1 MRLTMQTRTFF
12 GIAFLASGV
21 AASAVACSSSSASF
35 SEPAAPPLV
44 DNDAGDG
51 STTAAV
57 CQETQSCSRDLK
69 RIVTHRCDG
78 PDTISD
84 PCPPDQGC
92 GTGACIS
99 ACDSAKLSK
108 GSIGCEFATLPPD
121 ESSGAQGSCFV
132 AMVTNVWDKA
142 ATLSA
147 SYGGEPL
154 DISSSTYYADM
165 QGTKV
170 VYTPVV
176 GALPPGK
183 VALVF
188 LAGVDAPSSFDFTAC
203 PSGIVPAVQKDP
215 ITHKTA
221 RTKAFQIASDTPVS
235 AYSIWPYGGAS
246 SHTPT
251 ATVLLPTSAW
261 DTNYIAVSAWAST
274 GAPTVQ
280 IIGGSDGTN
289 VRMRPNVDLLG
300 GGGITGIG
308 EGQTQTWTIN
318 KGEVLQITQKGDTSG
333 SPIEADKPI
342 GVFGGSECT
351 YIVTSACD
359 VTQQQIAP
367 VSQWG
372 SEYALVPYRPRT
384 GAGVSMTSA
393 RETVPWRIVGAVNG
407 TKLTYDP
414 APFGGA
420 PETLEAGQVATFVA
434 SDLMTVRS
442 QDDQHPFY
450 AGMFMTGG
458 YGIAMSTNGPA
469 IGDPDFVN
477 AVPSAQFL
485 DRYIFFVDHTYPETT
500 LTFVR
505 KKTDSGFKPVTLEC
519 AGEVA
524 DWRPLDVAGQYE
536 FTWVY
541 LTHSS
546 LPQKFP
552 GGSCGYGRHEANS
565 EGPFAVYVWGT
576 DVYSSY
582 GYAGGMGSRPLSAT
596 KGPPVN

>member
-1 MRLTMQTRTFF
+1 MQTRTLF
-12 GIAFLASGV
+12 GIAFLASGIATSV
-21 AASAVACSSSSASF
+21 VACSSSNGNGFAD
-35 SEPAAPPLV
+35 PVAPPLV
-44 DNDAGDG
+44 DNDGGDG
-51 STTAAV
+51 STTAAT

-78 PDTISD
+78 TDTTSD
-84 PCPPDQGC
+84 PCPPEQGC
-92 GTGACIS
+92 GTGTCVS

-121 ESSGAQGSCFV
+121 ESGGAQGSCFV
-132 AMVTNVWDKA
+132 AMVANVWDKA

-147 SYGGEPL
+147 TYGGDEL
-154 DISSSTYYADM
+154 DISASTYYADM

-170 VYTPVV
+170 VYTPVE
-176 GALPPGK
+176 GPIPPGK

-188 LAGVDAPSSFDFTAC
+188 LAGIDEPSTFDFMAC
-203 PSGIVPAVQKDP
+203 PSGVVPAVRKDP
-215 ITHKTA
+215 IGHKTT
-221 RTKAFQIASDTPVS
+221 RTKAFQITSDIPVS

-246 SHTPT
+246 THTPT

-261 DTNYIAVSAWAST
+261 DTNYVAVSAWTESS
-274 GAPTVQ
+274 PTLQ
-280 IIGGSDGTN
+280 IVAAEDGTV
-289 VRMRPNVDLLG
+289 VRMRPKVDLLG
-300 GGGITGIG
+300 GGGITGVG
-308 EGQTQTWTIN
+308 EGQTQTWTID

-333 SPIEADKPI
+333 SPIEANKPI
-342 GVFGGSECT
+342 GLFGGSECT
-351 YIVTSACD
+351 NLVTSACD
-359 VTQQQIAP
+359 VLQQQIAP

-384 GAGVSMTSA
+384 GAGTQMTAA

-414 APFGGA
+414 APLGGA
-420 PETLEAGQVATFVA
+420 PETIEAGQVVTFVA
-434 SDLMTVRS
+434 NDLMTVRS

-458 YGIAMSTNGPA
+458 YGIAMSTQGLA

-477 AVPSAQFL
+477 VVPSAQFL
-485 DRYIFFVDHTYPETT
+485 DHYIFFVDQTYPETT

-505 KKTDSGFKPVTLEC
+505 KKTAAGFAPVTLEC
-519 AGEVA
+519 AGEIS
-524 DWRPLDVAGQYE
+524 DWRPLGVEGEYE
-536 FTWVY
+536 FAWVY
-541 LTHSS
+541 LTHNN
-546 LPQKFP
+546 LPQTFP

>member
-1 MRLTMQTRTFF
+1 MQILTFF

-21 AASAVACSSSSASF
+21 AASVVACSSSNTGF
-35 SEPAAPPLV
+35 SDPVTPPLV

-51 STTAAV
+51 SSAATV

-69 RIVTHRCDG
+69 RIVTHHCDG
-78 PDTISD
+78 SDTASD
-84 PCPPDQGC
+84 ACPPDQGC
-92 GTGACIS
+92 GTTSCVA

-121 ESSGAQGSCFV
+121 QTSGAQGSCFV
-132 AMVTNVWDKA
+132 AMVANVWDKE

-154 DISSSTYYADM
+154 DISASTYYADM

-170 VYTPVV
+170 VYTPVTGPV
-176 GALPPGK
+176 SPGK

-188 LAGVDAPSSFDFTAC
+188 LSGNDAPNTYDFIGC
-203 PSGIVPAVQKDP
+203 PSGIVPALRKDP
-215 ITHKTA
+215 IAHKTA
-221 RTKAFQIASDTPVS
+221 RTKAFQISSDIPVS
-235 AYSIWPYGGAS
+235 AYSIWPYGGAVT
-246 SHTPT
+246 HTPT
-251 ATVLLPTSAW
+251 ATMLLPISSW
-261 DTNYIAVSAWAST
+261 DTNYVAVSTWATSN
-274 GAPTVQ
+274 PTVQ
-280 IIGGSDGTN
+280 IIGAEDGTE
-289 VRMRPNVDLLG
+289 VRMRPNVDILG

-318 KGEVLQITQKGDTSG
+318 KGEVLQITQKADTSG
-333 SPIEADKPI
+333 SPIQANKPI
-342 GVFGGSECT
+342 GLFGGSECT
-351 YIVTSACD
+351 FMVTSACD

-384 GAGVSMTSA
+384 GAGAVGMTSA
-393 RETVPWRIVGAVNG
+393 RETVPWRLVGAVNG

-420 PETLEAGQVATFVA
+420 PETLEAGQVVTFVA
-434 SDLMTVRS
+434 NDLMSVRS

-458 YGIAMSTNGPA
+458 LGIANSTNGPA
-469 IGDPDFVN
+469 MGDPDFVN

-519 AGEVA
+519 AGEIS
-524 DWRPLDVAGQYE
+524 DWKPLDVAGDYE

-541 LTHSS
+541 LTNRGM
-546 LPQKFP
+546 PQKFP
-552 GGSCGYGRHEANS
+552 GGTCGYGRHEANS
-565 EGPFAVYVWGT
+565 DGPFAVYVWGT

-582 GYAGGMGSRPLSAT
+582 GYAGGTGSRPLSAT